1 MQNFKQAATTITAPL
16 RGHTQLE
23 IKEVQVGAEDEFG
36 LVPDIDSSIPP
47 SDLDAWSLAPSS
59 AAAQSKE
66 DLRTQTKLRKI
77 AEEKAMKIK
86 ARCDELERRLTL
98 QATQKRKAEMQ
109 RKSKQRDS
117 KHRDP
122 SWKKPRASP
131 QPMTDL
137 IASQY
142 MSEDSAYT
150 SDDGVATPEE
160 PAEARL
166 ASSLLCDVLARLQH
180 VSLGP

>member
-1 MQNFKQAATTITAPL
+1 M
-16 RGHTQLE
+16 
-23 IKEVQVGAEDEFG
+23 
-36 LVPDIDSSIPP
+36 
-47 SDLDAWSLAPSS
+47 APSS

-86 ARCDELERRLTL
+86 ARCEELERRLTL

-109 RKSKQRDS
+109 RKSKQRDAE
-117 KHRDP
+117 HRDP
-122 SWKKPRASP
+122 SRKKPRASP

-137 IASQY
+137 IASQH
-142 MSEDSAYT
+142 MSEDSAST

-160 PAEARL
+160 PAEAPPLYQKLNSILCEYKAGRITPEFRGEI
-166 ASSLLCDVLARLQH
+166 SLEICAEMCEEEADDVDRWTADMKKTRRPMIISALQ
-180 VSLGP
+180 LTYPAKPREWF